1 MGIGGLQ
8 RETGMTR
15 YSTGVT
21 LLQYGC
27 NVHEL
32 EHLTFVDIHVKS
44 KITYFANKVKSM

>member
-1 MGIGGLQ
+1 MGIGGSSA
-8 RETGMTR
+8 ENWHDP
-15 YSTGVT
+15 
-21 LLQYGC
+21 LQYGC